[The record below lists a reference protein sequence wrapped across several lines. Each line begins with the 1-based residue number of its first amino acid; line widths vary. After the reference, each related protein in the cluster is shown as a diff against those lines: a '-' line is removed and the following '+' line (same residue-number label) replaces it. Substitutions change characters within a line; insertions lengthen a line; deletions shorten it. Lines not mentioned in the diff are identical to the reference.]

1 MTIQRFVLVLILLVS
16 ALIGLKGQMQIRPG
30 GKPIILGKDTICYRY
45 RFAAA
50 DTLLYRIESRDSIT
64 VPGFDPIE
72 KWRIEGLR
80 IVCDSVSDEV
90 YHLTLRIEA
99 FRERQ
104 RSGSDSSERTSHP
117 WMRRVMRLSID
128 SLGRRLSARI
138 DDASRAMA
146 GPGGLFQA
154 LRLPII
160 DTSCG
165 RQQQSWISTDTIM
178 VPENG
183 IPAPEIRQQ
192 ALWRVGDL
200 LDTLGR
206 KASWIHY
213 TLTAFGGVDVP
224 DTSLNVT
231 TSGSIAEY
239 GRLVMDRGLGIP
251 LSSSV
256 VQQVR
261 FKLQSGQSRN
271 TEGRHHVTSTMSL
284 LELRS
289 PDPARRWRLATST
302 HPAGTPALKKKKSAR
317 PSNR

>member
-1 MTIQRFVLVLILLVS
+1 MTMQRFVLVLILLAGS
-16 ALIGLKGQMQIRPG
+16 LIGLKGQMQIRPG

-50 DTLLYRIESRDSIT
+50 DTLLYRIESRDSII
-64 VPGFDPIE
+64 VPGFDPME

-80 IVCDSVSDEV
+80 IVCDSVSGDI

-104 RSGSDSSERTSHP
+104 WRGTDSSERTSHP

-146 GPGGLFQA
+146 SPGGLYQA

-165 RQQQSWISTDTIM
+165 RQQQSWISNDTIV

-183 IPAPEIRQQ
+183 IPAPEIRQH

-206 KASWIHY
+206 KASWIQY
-213 TLTAFGGVDVP
+213 TLTGFGGVDVP
-224 DTSLNVT
+224 DTTLNVT
-231 TSGSIAEY
+231 SVGSIAEY
-239 GRLVMDRGLGIP
+239 GRLVMDRGLEIP

-256 VQQVR
+256 IQQVR
-261 FKLQSGQSRN
+261 FRLQSGQSRN

-289 PDPARRWRLATST
+289 PEPARRWRLAAST
-302 HPAGTPALKKKKSAR
+302 EPVSTPPLKKKKSAR
-317 PSNR
+317 PRNR

>member
-16 ALIGLKGQMQIRPG
+16 VLNGLKGQMQIRPG
-30 GKPIILGKDTICYRY
+30 GKPIIRGKDTICYRY

-80 IVCDSVSDEV
+80 IVCDSVSGQV

-138 DDASRAMA
+138 DDASLAMA

-206 KASWIHY
+206 KASWIQY

-302 HPAGTPALKKKKSAR
+302 HPAGTPPLKKKKSAR